1 MEYKL
6 TGPRADRMFITDL
19 ESSATVQID
28 HASAYIYHSDIT
40 PADPVV
46 SLRVDDRASRK
57 GERVIITG
65 RKNLLLLKRAINE
78 ALRLERSHNKVLR
91 EQQKSGGN

>member
-6 TGPRADRMFITDL
+6 TGPRADRMFVTDL
-19 ESSATVQID
+19 DTSATVQID
-28 HASAYIYHSDIT
+28 HASAYTYYT
-40 PADPVV
+40 YGLPADPVV
-46 SLRVDDRASRK
+46 SLRVDDKASSK
-57 GERVIITG
+57 GERVIISG

-91 EQQKSGGN
+91 EQKKSGGN